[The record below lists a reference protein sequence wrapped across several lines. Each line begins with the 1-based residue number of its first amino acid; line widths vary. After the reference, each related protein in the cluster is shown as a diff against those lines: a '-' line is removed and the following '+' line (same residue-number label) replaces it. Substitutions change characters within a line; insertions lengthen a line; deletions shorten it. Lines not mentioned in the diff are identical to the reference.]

1 MEGCGSK
8 GEQKIDKLSS
18 LEFKILYT
26 GVVSSPNYPN
36 KYDNYLLRT
45 DIIQVEE
52 GLVISLH
59 FTAFNIITYGSNCP
73 FDHLT
78 ITDGDGTTLMEKSCG
93 PNFQESHGNIEIG
106 GQNIG
111 SPMPP
116 NITSRSNVVKLHF
129 QTDYFITSTGWSV
142 SWSAV
147 SPG

>member
-1 MEGCGSK
+1 MAAKVNRKFIKFSY
-8 GEQKIDKLSS
+8 

-26 GVVSSPNYPN
+26 GVVTSPNYPN
-36 KYDNYLLRT
+36 NYDMYLLKT

-52 GLVISLH
+52 GLMISLH
-59 FTAFNIITYGSNCP
+59 FTAFNIIQHSNCP
-73 FDHLT
+73 SDHLT

-93 PNFQESHGNIEIG
+93 PDNIGNIEIG
-106 GQNIG
+106 GQIIG
-111 SPMPP
+111 FPLPP

-129 QTDYFITSTGWSV
+129 RTDFYMESTGWSV